1 MLFSCCISEV
11 FLCLASEKRKGGG
24 EERGEKGFEMRINGF
39 GFMCSPG
46 T

>member
-1 MLFSCCISEV
+1 MSC
-11 FLCLASEKRKGGG
+11 FRKKKGGG
-24 EERGEKGFEMRINGF
+24 ERGEKGFEMRINGF